1 MPGGYLM
8 PGRSDTRRVLQP
20 LKIADLPT
28 LGERDD
34 HPRCPGPGRAP

>member
-1 MPGGYLM
+1 MPGRYLM
-8 PGRSDTRRVLQP
+8 PGRSDTRRVVQP

-34 HPRCPGPGRAP
+34 YTRCPGPCRAA